1 MEPVLKLTKNARLG
15 LTVESFGAEGEGVC
29 RHEGMAVFVPRALP
43 GERII
48 AQITRV
54 EKRYAF
60 ARAMEIL
67 SASPDRVTPACP
79 YARQCG
85 GCTCQH
91 MAYGAQL
98 AFKRS
103 QAEGCMRHIAGLSV
117 PVQPVLGMQEPWH
130 YRNKI
135 AVPVSG
141 TAENPLLGYYAPR
154 SHRVVDVQRCLI
166 AREEGNQVIAAVRRW
181 MCEWQI
187 APYDEATHKGIVR
200 HVMMRASRAGEVMA
214 VLVINART
222 LPREQELIACLRE
235 GVPGLVSV
243 CMSVNMRPD
252 NVILGDSYR
261 VLWGQERLRDTLC
274 GNAFLLSPLSFFQ
287 VNPEQTERLYRTA
300 LDFAQLR
307 GDETVADVYCGA
319 GTITLMLA
327 RHAARVIGIEIVPD
341 AIRDAKENARLNG
354 VENAQFY
361 CGAAEDV
368 LPELVRQG
376 LRPDVIVLDPP
387 RKGADEAVLRAIAVA
402 QPARVVYISCNPA
415 TQARDAKILC
425 AMGYAAQRCQPV
437 DMFCQTAGVENVMLF
452 ERQQAAEQP

>member
-1 MEPVLKLTKNARLG
+1 MEHPMKN
-15 LTVESFGAEGEGVC
+15 
-29 RHEGMAVFVPRALP
+29 
-43 GERII
+43 
-48 AQITRV
+48 
-54 EKRYAF
+54 
-60 ARAMEIL
+60 EIL
-67 SASPDRVTPACP
+67 PMRQALLKRLNDSELKKWLRDYAMP
-79 YARQCG
+79 YKEL
-85 GCTCQH
+85 
-91 MAYGAQL
+91 MAYYRCAMMEVETKFNVLNEELSL
-98 AFKRS
+98 AYDRNPIETIKSRLKS
-103 QAEGCMRHIAGLSV
+103 PESIVDKVARKGLPLTIDSIEKNIRDIAGIRVICSFPSDIYMLADCLLSQDDITLIERKDYIEHPKPNGYRSLHLIV
-117 PVQPVLGMQEPWH
+117 EIPIFLHNQKRLMKVEVQLRTISMDCWASLEH
-130 YRNKI
+130 KI
-135 AVPVSG
+135 FYKKNVQDAQ
-141 TAENPLLGYYAPR
+141 
-154 SHRVVDVQRCLI
+154 RV
-166 AREEGNQVIAAVRRW
+166 
-181 MCEWQI
+181 
-187 APYDEATHKGIVR
+187 
-200 HVMMRASRAGEVMA
+200 
-214 VLVINART
+214 
-222 LPREQELIACLRE
+222 EQELIACLRE

-361 CGAAEDV
+361 CGAAESI

-415 TQARDAKILC
+415 TQARDARILC

-452 ERQQAAEQP
+452 ERRQAAEQP

>member
-1 MEPVLKLTKNARLG
+1 MKLTKNARLE

-29 RHEGMAVFVPRALP
+29 RYEGMAVFVPRALP

-103 QAEGCMRHIAGLSV
+103 QVEGCMRHIAGLSV

-166 AREEGNQVIAAVRRW
+166 AREEGNQVVSLER
-181 MCEWQI
+181 
-187 APYDEATHKGIVR
+187 V
-200 HVMMRASRAGEVMA
+200 
-214 VLVINART
+214 
-222 LPREQELIACLRE
+222 EQVEE
-235 GVPGLVSV
+235 
-243 CMSVNMRPD
+243 
-252 NVILGDSYR
+252 
-261 VLWGQERLRDTLC
+261 
-274 GNAFLLSPLSFFQ
+274 
-287 VNPEQTERLYRTA
+287 TEETA
-300 LDFAQLR
+300 
-307 GDETVADVYCGA
+307 E
-319 GTITLMLA
+319 
-327 RHAARVIGIEIVPD
+327 
-341 AIRDAKENARLNG
+341 
-354 VENAQFY
+354 
-361 CGAAEDV
+361 
-368 LPELVRQG
+368 
-376 LRPDVIVLDPP
+376 
-387 RKGADEAVLRAIAVA
+387 
-402 QPARVVYISCNPA
+402 
-415 TQARDAKILC
+415 
-425 AMGYAAQRCQPV
+425 
-437 DMFCQTAGVENVMLF
+437 
-452 ERQQAAEQP
+452 

>member
-1 MEPVLKLTKNARLG
+1 MKKDDLIEVTIEDLSEEGTGIGKFEGMTFFIKDAVIGDRVRAKIMKMKKNYGFARLMEV
-15 LTVESFGAEGEGVC
+15 LT
-29 RHEGMAVFVPRALP
+29 P
-43 GERII
+43 
-48 AQITRV
+48 
-54 EKRYAF
+54 
-60 ARAMEIL
+60 
-67 SASPDRVTPACP
+67 SPDRVEPLCP
-79 YARQCG
+79 VARQCG

-103 QAEGCMRHIAGLSV
+103 QVEGCMRHIAGLSV

-166 AREEGNQVIAAVRRW
+166 AREEGNQVVAAVRRW
-181 MCEWQI
+181 MCEGQI
-187 APYDEATHKGIVR
+187 APYDEATHKGNVR

-214 VLVINART
+214 VLVVNART
-222 LPREQELIACLRE
+222 LPHERELIACLRE

-243 CMSVNMRPD
+243 CVSVNMRPD

-274 GNAFLLSPLSFFQ
+274 GNTFLLSPLSFFQ

-361 CGAAEDV
+361 CGAAESI

-415 TQARDAKILC
+415 TQARDARILC